1 MSMGMPAATHSTEAP
16 LSRILEIAQGLIS
29 YPSVTG
35 RELHVMEHV
44 DRLLKRM
51 GWRTERWPIPNE
63 ARFNVF
69 ATPSTAPARIV
80 FTTHLDV
87 VPAPER
93 LFMPEVVGGVLRGR
107 GACDAKGVAAA
118 MIEAAEA
125 LRTQGQNDI
134 GLLFVVE
141 EETESAGARA
151 AVPMLKARGVEFVIN
166 GEPTDGKLVVAQ
178 KGILAGTISAR
189 GRACHSGY
197 PELGID
203 ANAFIIE
210 LGHALRS
217 ISFGQHPTLGQA
229 TINLGL
235 LHGGS
240 AGNIVSPKAEMS
252 FWIRAVT
259 AAAPLRNQVEA
270 ALREVSAR
278 FLGIETSTT
287 ISIES
292 DPVELLG
299 LPGFDTAVFCGG
311 SDVAFYVESGARCL
325 MFGPGSLL
333 LAHTDDEHIAVSELA
348 EAYHSYQRIY
358 YALIRA

>member
-1 MSMGMPAATHSTEAP
+1 MSSMPARQISEAP

-63 ARFNVF
+63 SRFNVF
-69 ATPSTAPARIV
+69 ATPATASPRVV

-93 LFMPEVVGGVLRGR
+93 LFMPEVSGGFLRGR
-107 GACDAKGVAAA
+107 GACDAKGVAAV
-118 MIEAAEA
+118 MIQAAEA
-125 LRTQGQNDI
+125 LRAQGRKDI

-141 EETESAGARA
+141 EETESAGAQA
-151 AVPMLKARGVEFVIN
+151 AVPMLRERKIEFIVN
-166 GEPTDGKLVVAQ
+166 GEPTDGKLVAAQ
-178 KGILAGTISAR
+178 KGILAGRILAR

-197 PELGID
+197 PELGVD
-203 ANAFIIE
+203 ANAFLIE
-210 LGHALRS
+210 LGHTLRS
-217 ISFGQHPTLGQA
+217 ISYGEHPVLGKA

-235 LHGGS
+235 IQGGS
-240 AGNIVSPKAEMS
+240 AGNIISPKGELS
-252 FWIRAVT
+252 FWIRAVGP
-259 AAAPLRNQVEA
+259 AGPLRDDVGGAIE
-270 ALREVSAR
+270 EVASR
-278 FLGIETSTT
+278 FPGIETATT
-287 ISIES
+287 ITIES
-292 DPVELLG
+292 DPVELLA
-299 LPGFDTAVFCGG
+299 LPGFDTTVFCGG

-333 LAHTDDEHIAVSELA
+333 LAHTDDERIALTELA
-348 EAYHSYQRIY
+348 DAFEAYQRIY
-358 YALIRA
+358 HAIGQL

>member
-1 MSMGMPAATHSTEAP
+1 MANPANSQIPDSTI
-16 LSRILEIAQGLIS
+16 SRILETAQGLIS

-63 ARFNVF
+63 PRFNVF
-69 ATPSTAPARIV
+69 ATPTSAPARVV

-93 LFMPEVVGGVLRGR
+93 LFMPQVSGGALRGR

-118 MIEAAEA
+118 MIQAAEA
-125 LRTQGQNDI
+125 LRVQGRNDV

-151 AVPMLKARGVEFVIN
+151 AVPMLKARNVEFIVN
-166 GEPTDGKLVVAQ
+166 GEPTDGKLIIAQ
-178 KGILAGTISAR
+178 KGILAGVISAR

-197 PELGID
+197 PELGVD

-210 LGHALRS
+210 LGNELRS
-217 ISFGQHPTLGQA
+217 ISFGEHPKLGRA

-235 LHGGS
+235 LQGGS
-240 AGNIVSPKAEMS
+240 AGNIISPRAEMS

-259 AAAPLRNQVEA
+259 VASPLRTSINQAIE
-270 ALREVSAR
+270 LVSSR
-278 FLGIETSTT
+278 FPGIETSTT
-287 ISIES
+287 ITIES

-299 LPGFDTAVFCGG
+299 LPGFETAVFCGG
-311 SDVAFYVESGARCL
+311 SDIAFYVESGARCL

-333 LAHTDDEHIAVSELA
+333 LAHTDDEHILVSELA
-348 EAYHSYQRIY
+348 EAYEGYQRIY
-358 YALIRA
+358 RTLVEA